1 MALAPIDTNGSAEP
15 PIPNDPYGGK
25 LAKQWW
31 LVFVLTLAATL
42 GAMDRQIMQLL
53 LVPIKTDL
61 GLTDTQISLLY
72 GLAFSLAN
80 VLFLLPAGY
89 FADKVNRR
97 RLLLAGVAVWSLMTA
112 ACGFATNY
120 IAMFLARAGVGFGE
134 SVIQPTG
141 VSMLRSAVPHQRR
154 GRAFA
159 VYAMA
164 IMLGTALA
172 LLIGGALLH
181 ALEDGALDGVPVL
194 GGLKPWQ
201 SVLILLGLVGF
212 PLLLLVA
219 ITKEPG
225 RAAPTGQATPS
236 YRQTLSYLNANR
248 DIFYPLLTFNTA
260 AGMLGLGF
268 GAWVVPMLLRVWGLT
283 IPQVGMTLGLMMLT
297 LPPIGLVVVGWLLD
311 RSAKR
316 WQARGPLYVG
326 LGAIVLIATVTSLA
340 PIWPSLSGVW
350 FLLGCVMLTSGACL
364 PITNTVI
371 ASIAPPENLGRI
383 TGIQYIIYGIFA
395 GAISATL
402 IALVGDGIFPEKAG
416 IAKALSLMCVIY
428 GTISF
433 IAAAITIRNLRIR
446 ATALRAQG

>member
-42 GAMDRQIMQLL
+42 GAIDRQIMQLL
-53 LVPIKTDL
+53 LVPIKLDL

-89 FADKVNRR
+89 FADRVNRR
-97 RLLLAGVAVWSLMTA
+97 SLLLAGVAVWSLMTA

-120 IAMFLARAGVGFGE
+120 IAMFVARSGVGFGE

-181 ALEDGALDGVPVL
+181 AFQDGALDGVPVL
-194 GGLKPWQ
+194 GALKPWQ
-201 SVLILLGLVGF
+201 SVLILLGLLGL

-219 ITKEPG
+219 LTQEPG
-225 RAAPTGQATPS
+225 RAAPTGQVTPS
-236 YRQTLSYLNANR
+236 YRQTLSYLHANR
-248 DIFYPLLTFNTA
+248 DVFYPLLTFNTA

-268 GAWVVPMLLRVWGLT
+268 GAWVVPMMVRVWHLT
-283 IPQVGMTLGLMMLT
+283 IPQIGMNLGLMMLT
-297 LPPIGLVVVGWLLD
+297 LPPIGLIVVGWFLD
-311 RSAKR
+311 RAAKR
-316 WQARGPLYVG
+316 WKARGPLYVG
-326 LGAIVLIATVTSLA
+326 LGAIVLITMVTSLA
-340 PIWPSLSGVW
+340 PAWSSLSGVW

-402 IALVGDGIFPEKAG
+402 IALVSDRLFTGETA
-416 IAKALSLMCVIY
+416 IAKALTLMCVVY
-428 GTISF
+428 GSVSF
-433 IAAAITIRNLRIR
+433 IAAAITIRNLRAR
-446 ATALRAQG
+446 AAGGHAVD

>member
-1 MALAPIDTNGSAEP
+1 MALSPIDTNGTAETV
-15 PIPNDPYGGK
+15 IAGDRYAGR
-25 LAKQWW
+25 LSKQWW

-42 GAMDRQIMQLL
+42 GAIDRQIMQLL
-53 LVPIKTDL
+53 LVPIKLDL
-61 GLTDTQISLLY
+61 GLSDTQISVLY

-89 FADKVNRR
+89 LADRINRR
-97 RLLLAGVAVWSLMTA
+97 TLLLVGVAVWSVMTA
-112 ACGFATNY
+112 TCGFATSY
-120 IAMFLARAGVGFGE
+120 VTMFLARSGVGFGE

-141 VSMLRSAVPHQRR
+141 VSMLRSAVPHERR

-172 LLIGGALLH
+172 LLIGGSLLH
-181 ALEDGALDGVPVL
+181 MFQAGALAGTPIL
-194 GGLKPWQ
+194 GAVKPWQ
-201 SVLILLGLVGF
+201 AVLILLGMLGL
-212 PLLLLVA
+212 PLLVLVA
-219 ITKEPG
+219 LTQEPG
-225 RAAPTGQATPS
+225 RAVQSSQVTPS
-236 YRQTLSYLNANR
+236 YRQTLAYLHANR
-248 DIFYPLLTFNTA
+248 AIFYPLLTFNTA

-268 GAWVVPMLLRVWGLT
+268 GAWVVPMMIRVWHLT
-283 IPQVGMTLGLMMLT
+283 IPQVGMNLGLMMLV
-297 LPPIGLVVVGWLLD
+297 LPPLGLAVVGWLLD
-311 RSAKR
+311 RAAKR

-326 LGAIVLIATVTSLA
+326 LCAIVLIVVVTALA
-340 PIWPSLSGVW
+340 PIWPTLTGTW
-350 FLLGCVMLTSGACL
+350 ILLGGVMLTSGACL

-402 IALVGDGIFPEKAG
+402 IALVSDRLFSGDGA
-416 IAKALSLMCVIY
+416 IAKAITLMCIIY

-433 IAAAITIRNLRIR
+433 TAAAITVKNLRAR
-446 ATALRAQG
+446 A

>member
-1 MALAPIDTNGSAEP
+1 MALIPPETGGSGEP
-15 PIPNDPYGGK
+15 PIPNDPYAGK

-42 GAMDRQIMQLL
+42 GAIDRQIMQLL
-53 LVPIKTDL
+53 LVPIKADL

-89 FADKVNRR
+89 FADRINRR
-97 RLLLAGVAVWSLMTA
+97 TLLLAGVAVWSLMTA

-120 IAMFLARAGVGFGE
+120 VAMFLARSGVGFGE

-172 LLIGGALLH
+172 LLIGGAMLH
-181 ALEDGALDGVPVL
+181 AFQDGALKGVPVL
-194 GGLKPWQ
+194 GSVKPWQ
-201 SVLILLGLVGF
+201 AVLILLGLLGL
-212 PLLLLVA
+212 PLLLFVA
-219 ITKEPG
+219 LTQEPG
-225 RAAPTGQATPS
+225 RPVQTGLGAPS
-236 YRQTLSYLNANR
+236 YRQTLAYLHANR

-268 GAWVVPMLLRVWGLT
+268 GAWVVPTMVRVWGLT
-283 IPQVGMTLGLMMLT
+283 IPQIGMNLGLMMLT
-297 LPPIGLVVVGWLLD
+297 LPPIGLIVVGWLLD

-326 LGAIVLIATVTSLA
+326 LAAIVLITLVTSLA
-340 PIWPSLSGVW
+340 PIWPTLGGVW
-350 FLLGCVMLTSGACL
+350 ILLAGVMLTSGACL

-395 GAISATL
+395 GAVSATL
-402 IALVGDGIFPEKAG
+402 IAVVSDRFFTGDEA
-416 IAKALSLMCVIY
+416 IAKALSLMCVTY

-433 IAAAITIRNLRIR
+433 TAAAITIRNLRAR
-446 ATALRAQG
+446 AARQSTAS

>member
-1 MALAPIDTNGSAEP
+1 MALAPIDTKGSEEP
-15 PIPNDPYGGK
+15 EILNDPYK
-25 LAKQWW
+25 NKIAKQWW

-42 GAMDRQIMQLL
+42 GAIDRQIMQLL

-80 VLFLLPAGY
+80 VMFLLPAGY
-89 FADKVNRR
+89 FADRVNRR
-97 RLLLAGVAVWSLMTA
+97 TLLLAGVAVWSVMTA

-120 IAMFLARAGVGFGE
+120 FAMFLARSGVGFGE

-181 ALEDGALDGVPVL
+181 AFEDGALEGVPVL
-194 GGLKPWQ
+194 GALKPWQ
-201 SVLILLGLVGF
+201 SVLILLGLLGG
-212 PLLLLVA
+212 PLLLLVSF
-219 ITKEPG
+219 TQEPG
-225 RAAPTGQATPS
+225 RPAPSSQVTPS
-236 YRQTLSYLNANR
+236 YRQTLSYLHANR

-297 LPPIGLVVVGWLLD
+297 LPPIGLIIVGWLLD

-326 LGAIVLIATVTSLA
+326 LGAIVLIALVTSLA
-340 PIWPSLSGVW
+340 PIWPNLSGVW
-350 FLLGCVMLTSGACL
+350 FLLGGVMLTSGACL

-402 IALVGDGIFPEKAG
+402 IAVISDGFFPGETG
-416 IAKALSLMCVIY
+416 IAKALSLMCVVY
-428 GTISF
+428 GSISF
-433 IAAAITIRNLRIR
+433 IAAAITIRNLRAR
-446 ATALRAQG
+446 ADGQRSEA